1 MLWESSDRWVDDVT
15 TWLGSVEEIRE
26 TAEAQNTLGPD
37 DSSQNDTNGAP
48 ESPGAQ
54 GAQLMNPL
62 AVDAGNYLS
71 DSSGRPSMWAD
82 LPTWHP

>member
-1 MLWESSDRWVDDVT
+1 MRWESSDGWADDVT
-15 TWLGSVEEIRE
+15 TWLGSVEEGRE
-26 TAEAQNTLGPD
+26 TAEPHNALGPNE
-37 DSSQNDTNGAP
+37 SSQNDTQGAP

-82 LPTWHP
+82 LTM